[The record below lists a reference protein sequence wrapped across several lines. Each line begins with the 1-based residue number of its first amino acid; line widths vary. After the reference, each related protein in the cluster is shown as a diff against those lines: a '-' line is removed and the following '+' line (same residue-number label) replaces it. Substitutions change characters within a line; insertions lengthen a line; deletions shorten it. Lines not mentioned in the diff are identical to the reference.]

1 MPPRYLAGLFALG
14 AIWGG
19 AFVLLKVAVA
29 EIPPVPLV
37 TVRLVI
43 AALVLAAVL
52 YARGLRLPAEP
63 RLWRD
68 FVGVGLI
75 GVVLPFTLISWG
87 QQFIPSSLTAILNAT
102 IPLFS
107 VLLSYVWNREDRLP
121 GVKLAGLALGFVG
134 VVLAV
139 GLDGLSLA
147 SAGTQGELAVIAA
160 AVCYA
165 ISGIYGRRAFHGL
178 PPLVPATG
186 QLSAAALVMLAITPL
201 LGGYPQA
208 LPSPGPIAA
217 LLALA
222 LFPTVIAY
230 ILFYWVMDQI
240 GATRT
245 STVTYLI
252 APFGLMFGALF
263 LGEPITADIVGGLVL
278 VILGILVANGV
289 LRRPGSSEERPLA
302 ADAPLLKPDGTSSD

>member
-14 AIWGG
+14 AIWGA
-19 AFVLLKVAVA
+19 AFMLIKIAVA

-43 AALVLAAVL
+43 AALVLGVVL
-52 YARGLRLPAEP
+52 YARGMRLPRHT

-68 FVGVGLI
+68 FFGLGVI

-87 QQFIPSSLTAILNAT
+87 QQFIPSGITAILNAT

-107 VLLSYVWNREDRLP
+107 VLLSYVWNREDQLG

-134 VVLAV
+134 VLLAV
-139 GLDGLSLA
+139 GRDGLSLA
-147 SAGTQGELAVIAA
+147 NSGTQGELAVLGAA
-160 AVCYA
+160 LCYA
-165 ISGIYGRRAFHGL
+165 VSGIYGRRAFGGM

-186 QLSAAALVMLAITPL
+186 QLSAAALIMLVITPL
-201 LGGYPQA
+201 LGGYPQS
-208 LPSPGPIAA
+208 LPSTGPLLA

-230 ILFYWVMDQI
+230 ILFYWIMDAI

-252 APFGLMFGALF
+252 APFGLLFGALF
-263 LGEPITADIVGGLVL
+263 LGEPITAGIVAGLAL
-278 VILGILVANGV
+278 VIIGILVTNGV
-289 LRRPGSSEERPLA
+289 LRLPPARGSAQQHNAAEEQR
-302 ADAPLLKPDGTSSD
+302 